1 MKTQR
6 LHWNLKQEKNQKLK
20 SNITIER
27 NIDDKGIKK
36 DLKKNL
42 SKETIGKKGEKRNQ
56 LKNEKGEDATL

>member
-1 MKTQR
+1 
-6 LHWNLKQEKNQKLK
+6 LKQEKNQKLK